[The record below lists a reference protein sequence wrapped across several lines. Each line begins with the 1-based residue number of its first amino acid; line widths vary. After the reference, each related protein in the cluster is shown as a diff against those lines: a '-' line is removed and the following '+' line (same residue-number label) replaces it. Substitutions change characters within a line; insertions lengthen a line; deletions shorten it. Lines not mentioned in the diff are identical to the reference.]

1 LIVVD
6 FIDMRPMSHIKEVE
20 KKVKSSMKR
29 DKAKVD
35 FTRISKFG
43 LMEISRQR
51 MGAPIQTGNYQT
63 CEYCQGHGM
72 VRSVETQALAFLR
85 QIQTGVTRK
94 NIAVV
99 RCLLPMEVGQY
110 LLNKKRA
117 DLVEL
122 ERDYKASIVIDTEP
136 TLKPS
141 EAKIEFIKE
150 QR

>member
-1 LIVVD
+1 
-6 FIDMRPMSHIKEVE
+6 MSHIKEVE
-20 KKVKSSMKR
+20 KKVKTCMKR

-43 LMEISRQR
+43 MMEISRQR

-94 NIAVV
+94 NVATVS
-99 RCLLPMEVGQY
+99 CLLPADVGQY

-117 DLVEL
+117 DLAEL
-122 ERDYKASIVIDTEP
+122 ERDHRVSIVIETDP
-136 TLKPS
+136 ALKPS
-141 EAKIEFIKE
+141 QAKIEFMKE
-150 QR
+150 R

>member
-1 LIVVD
+1 
-6 FIDMRPMSHIKEVE
+6 
-20 KKVKSSMKR
+20 MKR

-63 CEYCQGHGM
+63 CEYCEGHGL

-94 NIAVV
+94 NVATVQ
-99 RCLLPMEVGQY
+99 CLLPMEVGQY

-117 DLVEL
+117 DLAEM
-122 ERDYKASIVIDTEP
+122 ERDYKVSIIVETDA
-136 TLKPS
+136 TLKPAQ
-141 EAKIEFIKE
+141 AKIEFIKE
-150 QR
+150 R